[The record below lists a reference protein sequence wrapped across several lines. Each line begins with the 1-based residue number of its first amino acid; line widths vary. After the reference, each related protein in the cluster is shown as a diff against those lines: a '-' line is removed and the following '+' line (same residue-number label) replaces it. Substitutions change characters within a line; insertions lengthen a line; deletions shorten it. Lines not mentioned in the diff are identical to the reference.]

1 MPICAAAQKL
11 EREMKQFGNPP
22 QFPRKVEQEIKKE
35 DLQKQEQPK
44 KKKGKKKKG
53 KAAKKKSAKLY
64 QWEIMREMGVPE
76 DEIANF
82 ADPLKW

>member
-22 QFPRKVEQEIKKE
+22 QFPPKEEQEVKKE
-35 DLQKQEQPK
+35 EPKK

-53 KAAKKKSAKLY
+53 KVAKKKSAKLY